1 MKEGMSSPASER
13 AILAGLFNH
22 GIDAHIDVDDLIS
35 ADTFTSER
43 NQIIYSCLEKVFET
57 SQTVDIPSIISVA
70 DSLGYSSYLGEEFSK
85 DSLRDFF
92 DVDTELVNIRN
103 HAKKIKKYENSSPR

>member
-43 NQIIYSCLEKVFET
+43 NQII
-57 SQTVDIPSIISVA
+57 
-70 DSLGYSSYLGEEFSK
+70 
-85 DSLRDFF
+85 
-92 DVDTELVNIRN
+92 
-103 HAKKIKKYENSSPR
+103 